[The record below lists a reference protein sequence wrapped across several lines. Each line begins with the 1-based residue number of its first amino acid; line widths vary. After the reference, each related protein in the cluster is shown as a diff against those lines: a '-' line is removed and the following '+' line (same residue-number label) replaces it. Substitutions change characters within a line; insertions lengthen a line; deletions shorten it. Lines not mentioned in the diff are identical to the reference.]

1 MPTSFI
7 KLTPK
12 RIVIALVVIAL
23 AGGIWRALSAKKTQQ
38 LAASDA
44 AQIQGQIEFSQN
56 DVFTAEVREITQG
69 LAVSGTVKAL
79 NYAVIKARVAGE
91 VKEIKVRE
99 GDSVTAGQ
107 VLARIDPLEYQR
119 RFEQAQEQASAAKSQ
134 MEIAQRQWDTNK
146 ALVDQGF
153 ISKTALDNSLASFQ
167 GAVASHK
174 AAIAGADVARKSL
187 DDSVLRAPF
196 SGVIAVRAAQLGER
210 VGIDAKVLELVDLR
224 QLEVEAPLSPSDS
237 LDVKMGQ
244 TARLQIE
251 DRADLVTAHVT
262 RMSPSAQAG
271 SRSVLVYLTIDKPAG
286 LRHGLFAKGTLGLVN
301 SQVLAV
307 PLTSVRTDHPSP
319 YVQVVEKVGEAMQ
332 VRHQTVE
339 MGIRGNDASRK
350 DPQDWV
356 EVKGLAIGSVVLKG
370 QVGAM
375 REGMVV
381 RFTTTANPSPST
393 PATAVAAPLASAS
406 ASASR

>member
-1 MPTSFI
+1 MQISSI
-7 KLTPK
+7 KLNPK

-23 AGGIWRALSAKKTQQ
+23 AGGIWRALSAKRAQQ
-38 LAASDA
+38 AAATVA

-56 DVFTAEVREITQG
+56 DVFTAEIREITQG

-79 NYAVIKARVAGE
+79 NYAAIKARVAGE
-91 VKEIKVRE
+91 LKEITVRE
-99 GDSVTAGQ
+99 GDSVNAGQ
-107 VLARIDPLEYQR
+107 VLARIDPVEYQR

-196 SGVIAVRAAQLGER
+196 SGVIAVRSAQLGER

-244 TARLQIE
+244 TAQLQIE
-251 DRADLVTAHVT
+251 DRAELVTAHVT

-271 SRSVLVYLTIDKPAG
+271 SRSVLVYLTLDQPAG
-286 LRHGLFAKGTLGLVN
+286 LRHGLFAKGTLGLVK

-319 YVQVVEKVGEAMQ
+319 YVQVVEKVGEVTQ
-332 VRHQTVE
+332 IRHQTVE
-339 MGIRGNDASRK
+339 MGIRGNEASGK
-350 DPQDWV
+350 DPQEWV
-356 EVKGLAIGSVVLKG
+356 AVKGLAAGSLVLKG

-381 RFTTTANPSPST
+381 RFTTTNTTAT
-393 PATAVAAPLASAS
+393 PATAVATPAS
-406 ASASR
+406 SASR

>member
-1 MPTSFI
+1 MQISSL

-23 AGGIWRALSAKKTQQ
+23 AGGVWRALSAKKTQQ
-38 LAASDA
+38 LAATDA
-44 AQIQGQIEFSQN
+44 AQTQGQIEFSQN

-69 LAVSGTVKAL
+69 LGVSGTVKAL

-91 VKEIKVRE
+91 VKEITVRE
-99 GDSVTAGQ
+99 GDAVTAGQ
-107 VLARIDPLEYQR
+107 VLARIDPVEYQR

-196 SGVIAVRAAQLGER
+196 SGVIAVRAAQRGER
-210 VGIDAKVLELVDLR
+210 VGIDARVLELVDLR

-251 DRADLVTAHVT
+251 DRADLITAHVT

-271 SRSVLVYLTIDKPAG
+271 SRSVFVYLTLDQPAG

-307 PLTSVRTDHPSP
+307 PLTAVRTDHPSP

-339 MGIRGNDASRK
+339 MGIRGNDASGK

-356 EVKGLAIGSVVLKG
+356 AVKGLAIGSVVLKG

-381 RFTTTANPSPST
+381 RFTTTANPTPST
-393 PATAVAAPLASAS
+393 PATTVAAPLASAS
-406 ASASR
+406 VSR

>member
-1 MPTSFI
+1 MQIRSFQ
-7 KLTPK
+7 LTPK

-23 AGGIWRALSAKKTQQ
+23 AGGIWRALSAKRAQQ
-38 LAASDA
+38 VAASYA

-91 VKEIKVRE
+91 VKEITVRE

-107 VLARIDPLEYQR
+107 VLARIDPVEYQR
-119 RFEQAQEQASAAKSQ
+119 RFEQAQEQAIAAKSQ

-187 DDSVLRAPF
+187 DDAVLRAPF

-244 TARLQIE
+244 TAQLQIE

-271 SRSVLVYLTIDKPAG
+271 SRSVLVYLTLDKPAG

-301 SQVLAV
+301 SKVLAV

-319 YVQVVEKVGEAMQ
+319 YVQVVEKTGESMQ

-339 MGIRGNDASRK
+339 MGIRGNDASGK
-350 DPQDWV
+350 DPQEWV
-356 EVKGLAIGSVVLKG
+356 EVKGLAAGSVVLKG
-370 QVGAM
+370 PVGAM

-381 RFTTTANPSPST
+381 RFTTANQTATSPSPSVAT
-393 PATAVAAPLASAS
+393 PA

>member
-1 MPTSFI
+1 MQLSSF

-12 RIVIALVVIAL
+12 RIAL
-23 AGGIWRALSAKKTQQ
+23 AIVVVALAFGIVRAISAKKAQQ
-38 LAASDA
+38 LAATRASLE
-44 AQIQGQIEFSQN
+44 QGQIELSQN
-56 DVFTAEVREITQG
+56 DVLTAEVRELTQG

-91 VKEIKVRE
+91 LKEITVRE
-99 GDSVTAGQ
+99 GDSVKAGQ
-107 VLARIDPLEYQR
+107 VLARIDPIEYQR
-119 RFEQAQEQASAAKSQ
+119 RYEQAQEQAIAAKAQ

-196 SGVIAVRAAQLGER
+196 SGVIALRVAQLGER

-237 LDVKMGQ
+237 VDVKIGQ
-244 TARLQIE
+244 TAQLQIE
-251 DRADLVTAHVT
+251 DRTELVTARVS
-262 RMSPSAQAG
+262 RLSPSAQAG
-271 SRSVLVYLTIDKPAG
+271 SRSVLVYLALDKPAG
-286 LRHGLFAKGTLGLVN
+286 LRHGLFAKGTLGLLN
-301 SQVLAV
+301 SHVMAV

-319 YVQVVEKVGEAMQ
+319 YVQVVEKVGEDMR

-339 MGIRGNDASRK
+339 MGIRGTDASGK
-350 DPQDWV
+350 DPQEWV
-356 EVKGLAIGSVVLKG
+356 AVKGLSAGSTVLKG

-381 RFTTTANPSPST
+381 RFTASNPTISSVPPTVAT
-393 PATAVAAPLASAS
+393 PANTASY
-406 ASASR
+406 

>member
-1 MPTSFI
+1 MQISSI
-7 KLTPK
+7 KLNPK

-23 AGGIWRALSAKKTQQ
+23 AGGIWRALSAKRAQQ
-38 LAASDA
+38 AAATVA

-56 DVFTAEVREITQG
+56 DVFTAEIREITQG

-91 VKEIKVRE
+91 LKEITVRE
-99 GDSVTAGQ
+99 GDSVKAGQ
-107 VLARIDPLEYQR
+107 VLARIDPVEYQR

-196 SGVIAVRAAQLGER
+196 SGVIAVRSAQLGER

-244 TARLQIE
+244 TAQLQIE
-251 DRADLVTAHVT
+251 DRAELVTAHVT

-271 SRSVLVYLTIDKPAG
+271 SRSVLVYLTLDQPAG
-286 LRHGLFAKGTLGLVN
+286 LRHGLFAKGTLGLVK

-319 YVQVVEKVGEAMQ
+319 YVQVVEKVGEVTQ

-339 MGIRGNDASRK
+339 MGIRGNEASGK
-350 DPQDWV
+350 DPQEWV
-356 EVKGLAIGSVVLKG
+356 AVKGLAAGSLVLKG

-381 RFTTTANPSPST
+381 RFTTTNTTAT
-393 PATAVAAPLASAS
+393 PATAVATPAS
-406 ASASR
+406 SASR

>member
-1 MPTSFI
+1 MQISSL

-12 RIVIALVVIAL
+12 RIIIALVVIAL
-23 AGGIWRALSAKKTQQ
+23 AGGIWRALSAKRTQQ

-44 AQIQGQIEFSQN
+44 AQTQGQIEFSQN

-237 LDVKMGQ
+237 LDIKMGQ

-271 SRSVLVYLTIDKPAG
+271 SRSVLVYLTLDKPAG

-319 YVQVVEKVGEAMQ
+319 YVQVVEKVGETMQ

-339 MGIRGNDASRK
+339 MGIRGNDASGK

-356 EVKGLAIGSVVLKG
+356 AVKGLAIGSVVLKG

-393 PATAVAAPLASAS
+393 PATAVAAPV

>member
-1 MPTSFI
+1 MQLSSI

-23 AGGIWRALSAKKTQQ
+23 AGGIWRALSAKRAQQ
-38 LAASDA
+38 AAATEA

-56 DVFTAEVREITQG
+56 DVFIAEIREITQG

-91 VKEIKVRE
+91 LKEITVRE
-99 GDSVTAGQ
+99 GDSVNAGQ
-107 VLARIDPLEYQR
+107 VLARIDPVEYQR

-244 TARLQIE
+244 TAQLQIE
-251 DRADLVTAHVT
+251 DRAELVTAHVT

-271 SRSVLVYLTIDKPAG
+271 SRSVLVYLTLDQPAG
-286 LRHGLFAKGTLGLVN
+286 LRHGLFAKGTLGLVK

-319 YVQVVEKVGEAMQ
+319 YVQVVEKVGEVTQ

-339 MGIRGNDASRK
+339 MGIRGNEASGK
-350 DPQDWV
+350 DPQEWV
-356 EVKGLAIGSVVLKG
+356 AVKGLAAGSLVLKG

-381 RFTTTANPSPST
+381 RFTTTNTTAS
-393 PATAVAAPLASAS
+393 PATAVATPAS
-406 ASASR
+406 SASR

>member
-1 MPTSFI
+1 MQIRSFQ
-7 KLTPK
+7 LTPK

-23 AGGIWRALSAKKTQQ
+23 AGGIWRALSAKRAQQ
-38 LAASDA
+38 VAASDA

-91 VKEIKVRE
+91 VKEITVRE

-107 VLARIDPLEYQR
+107 VLARIDPVEYQR
-119 RFEQAQEQASAAKSQ
+119 RFEQAQEQAIAAKSQ

-187 DDSVLRAPF
+187 DDAVLRAPF

-244 TARLQIE
+244 TAQLQIE

-271 SRSVLVYLTIDKPAG
+271 SRSVLVYLTLDKPAG

-301 SQVLAV
+301 SKVLAV

-319 YVQVVEKVGEAMQ
+319 YVQVVEKTGESMQ

-339 MGIRGNDASRK
+339 MGIRGNDASGK
-350 DPQDWV
+350 DPQEWV
-356 EVKGLAIGSVVLKG
+356 EVKGLAAGSVVLKG
-370 QVGAM
+370 PVGAM

-381 RFTTTANPSPST
+381 RFTTANQTATSPSPSVAT
-393 PATAVAAPLASAS
+393 PA

>member
-1 MPTSFI
+1 MQLSSF

-12 RIVIALVVIAL
+12 RVAL
-23 AGGIWRALSAKKTQQ
+23 AIVVVALAFGIVRAISAKKAQQ
-38 LAASDA
+38 LAATRASLE
-44 AQIQGQIEFSQN
+44 QGQIELSQN
-56 DVFTAEVREITQG
+56 DVLTAEVRELTQG

-91 VKEIKVRE
+91 LKEITVRE
-99 GDSVTAGQ
+99 GDSVKAGQ
-107 VLARIDPLEYQR
+107 VLARIDPIEYQR
-119 RFEQAQEQASAAKSQ
+119 RYEQAQEQAIAAKAQ

-196 SGVIAVRAAQLGER
+196 SGVIALRVAQLGER

-237 LDVKMGQ
+237 VDVKIGQ
-244 TARLQIE
+244 TAQLQIE
-251 DRADLVTAHVT
+251 DRTELVTARVS
-262 RMSPSAQAG
+262 RLSPSAQAG
-271 SRSVLVYLTIDKPAG
+271 SRSVLVYLALDKPAG
-286 LRHGLFAKGTLGLVN
+286 LRHGLFAKGTLGLLN
-301 SQVLAV
+301 SHVMAV

-319 YVQVVEKVGEAMQ
+319 YVQVVEKVGEDMR

-339 MGIRGNDASRK
+339 K
-350 DPQDWV
+350 
-356 EVKGLAIGSVVLKG
+356 IGRAHV
-370 QVGAM
+370 
-375 REGMVV
+375 
-381 RFTTTANPSPST
+381 
-393 PATAVAAPLASAS
+393 
-406 ASASR
+406 

>member
-1 MPTSFI
+1 MQLSSF

-12 RIVIALVVIAL
+12 RIAL
-23 AGGIWRALSAKKTQQ
+23 AIVVVALAFGIVRAISAKKAQQ
-38 LAASDA
+38 LAATRASLE
-44 AQIQGQIEFSQN
+44 QGQIELSQN
-56 DVFTAEVREITQG
+56 DVLTAEVRELTQG

-91 VKEIKVRE
+91 LKEITVRE
-99 GDSVTAGQ
+99 GDSVKAGQ
-107 VLARIDPLEYQR
+107 VLARIDPIEYQR
-119 RFEQAQEQASAAKSQ
+119 RYEQAQEQAIAAKAQ

-167 GAVASHK
+167 GAVAIHK

-196 SGVIAVRAAQLGER
+196 SGVIALRVAQLGER

-237 LDVKMGQ
+237 VDVKIGQ
-244 TARLQIE
+244 TAQLQIE
-251 DRADLVTAHVT
+251 DRTELVTARVS
-262 RMSPSAQAG
+262 RLSPSAQAG
-271 SRSVLVYLTIDKPAG
+271 SRSVLVYLALDKPAG
-286 LRHGLFAKGTLGLVN
+286 LRHGLFAKGTLGLLN
-301 SQVLAV
+301 SHVMAV

-319 YVQVVEKVGEAMQ
+319 YVQVVEKVGEDMR

-339 MGIRGNDASRK
+339 MGIRGTDASGK
-350 DPQDWV
+350 DPQEWV
-356 EVKGLAIGSVVLKG
+356 AVKGLSAGSTVLKG

-381 RFTTTANPSPST
+381 RFTASNTTTSTAPPTVAT
-393 PATAVAAPLASAS
+393 PANTASH
-406 ASASR
+406 

>member
-1 MPTSFI
+1 MQLSSF

-12 RIVIALVVIAL
+12 RIAL
-23 AGGIWRALSAKKTQQ
+23 AIVVVALAFGIVRAISAKKAQQ
-38 LAASDA
+38 LAATRASLE
-44 AQIQGQIEFSQN
+44 QGQIELSQN
-56 DVFTAEVREITQG
+56 DVLTAEVRELTQG

-91 VKEIKVRE
+91 LKEITVRE
-99 GDSVTAGQ
+99 GDSVKAGQ
-107 VLARIDPLEYQR
+107 VLARIDPIEYQR
-119 RFEQAQEQASAAKSQ
+119 RYEQAQEQAIAAKAQ

-196 SGVIAVRAAQLGER
+196 SGVIALRVAQLGER

-237 LDVKMGQ
+237 VDVKIGQ
-244 TARLQIE
+244 TAQLQIE
-251 DRADLVTAHVT
+251 DRTELVTARVS
-262 RMSPSAQAG
+262 RLSPSAQAG
-271 SRSVLVYLTIDKPAG
+271 SRSVLVYLALDKPAG
-286 LRHGLFAKGTLGLVN
+286 LRHGLFAKGTLGLLN
-301 SQVLAV
+301 SHVMAV

-319 YVQVVEKVGEAMQ
+319 YVQVVEKVGEDMR

-339 MGIRGNDASRK
+339 MGIRGTDASGK
-350 DPQDWV
+350 DPQEWV
-356 EVKGLAIGSVVLKG
+356 AVKGLSGGSTVLKG

-381 RFTTTANPSPST
+381 RFTASNTTTSTAPPTVAIPAN
-393 PATAVAAPLASAS
+393 TASH
-406 ASASR
+406 

>member
-1 MPTSFI
+1 MQISSL

-23 AGGIWRALSAKKTQQ
+23 AGGIWRALSAKRAQQ

-44 AQIQGQIEFSQN
+44 AQTQGQIEFSQN

-107 VLARIDPLEYQR
+107 VLARIDPVEYQR

-271 SRSVLVYLTIDKPAG
+271 SRSVLVYLTLNKPAG

-319 YVQVVEKVGEAMQ
+319 YVQVVEKVGETMQ

-339 MGIRGNDASRK
+339 MGIRGHDASGK
-350 DPQDWV
+350 DPQEWV
-356 EVKGLAIGSVVLKG
+356 AVKGLAAGSVVLKG

-375 REGMVV
+375 REGMAV
-381 RFTTTANPSPST
+381 RFTTASPTASS
-393 PATAVAAPLASAS
+393 PATAVASPAAP
-406 ASASR
+406 ASR

>member
-1 MPTSFI
+1 MQISSL

-23 AGGIWRALSAKKTQQ
+23 AGGIWRALSAKRAQQ

-44 AQIQGQIEFSQN
+44 AQTQGQIEFSQN

-107 VLARIDPLEYQR
+107 VLARIDPVEYQR

-271 SRSVLVYLTIDKPAG
+271 SRSVLVYLTLDKPAG

-319 YVQVVEKVGEAMQ
+319 YVQVVEKVGETMQ

-339 MGIRGNDASRK
+339 MGIRGNDASGK
-350 DPQDWV
+350 DPQEWV
-356 EVKGLAIGSVVLKG
+356 AVKGLAAGSVVLKG

-375 REGMVV
+375 REGMAV
-381 RFTTTANPSPST
+381 RFTTASPTASS
-393 PATAVAAPLASAS
+393 PATAVASPAAP
-406 ASASR
+406 ASR

>member
-1 MPTSFI
+1 MSPMKIT
-7 KLTPK
+7 TR
-12 RIVIALVVIAL
+12 RIVIALIVLAL
-23 AGGIWRALSAKKTQQ
+23 AVGIWRALSAKRTQQ
-38 LAASDA
+38 LAATDA
-44 AQIQGQIEFSQN
+44 AQLQAQIELSNN
-56 DVFTAEVREITQG
+56 DVFTAEIREITQG

-91 VKEIKVRE
+91 LKEIKVRE
-99 GDSVTAGQ
+99 GDSVSVGQ

-251 DRADLVTAHVT
+251 DRSELVTARVT

-271 SRSVLVYLTIDKPAG
+271 SRSVFVYLTLDKPAG
-286 LRHGLFAKGTLGLVN
+286 LRHGLFAKGTLGLMN
-301 SQVLAV
+301 SLVMAV

-319 YVQVVEKVGEAMQ
+319 YVQILEKVGEDMR

-339 MGIRGNDASRK
+339 TGIRGNDASGK
-350 DPQDWV
+350 DSQDWV
-356 EVKGLAIGSVVLKG
+356 AVKGLTAGSIVLKS

-375 REGMVV
+375 REGMTV
-381 RFTTTANPSPST
+381 RFTATNPT
-393 PATAVAAPLASAS
+393 
-406 ASASR
+406 SR